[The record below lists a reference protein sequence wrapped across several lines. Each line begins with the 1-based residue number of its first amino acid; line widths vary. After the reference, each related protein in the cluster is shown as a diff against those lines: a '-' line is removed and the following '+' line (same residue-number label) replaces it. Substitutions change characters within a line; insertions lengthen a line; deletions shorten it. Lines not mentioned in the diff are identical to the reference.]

1 MNNLCSHVERGWS
14 CTVLSR
20 ILKAGNLSHSPQS
33 TVDIIVLISILFT
46 LDFGQFSSRLSTIKG
61 NGKRTAFII
70 IIIIIIIIMAEDLFI
85 PYHSHLPQPIQ
96 DEFHENEVWKFTG
109 NFENIVEKGW
119 TFDEFY
125 TFVKDRIVFL
135 TPNTAIYRYCDTP
148 SNHEYTIDIVFIF
161 SSRNNNKKRTKTFHI
176 SGVDA
181 QATSPTLNYLF
192 RFVLASNHS
201 ASGTKHNNDDEAIE
215 VIFKCFATTPRKK
228 FASLDL
234 SFLGKNKNLNSSSSS
249 SYNKISLSFQFL
261 ALDSSV
267 CQAIFNQGNSLS
279 SVEFRQCK
287 VDDWMA
293 YGSNDADDDDERK
306 NDSALKINGGSQ
318 KLIIS
323 CTQHEFRKFAESRL
337 LSNSNYSFSELHLF
351 LHFIFG
357 EEDIQYLTSTI
368 LNSDSNQH
376 LERLCIEYLDLDD
389 KSWTAICK
397 SLHNHPSLKVLT
409 LTYTENFKDS
419 YRRLTPDRRRS
430 RTDDIL
436 LLVNTNKILQEVNWP
451 KFQQDESLITDI
463 EQRLAENN
471 KNPAR
476 RPKI

>member
-14 CTVLSR
+14 CTVTDFKSR
-20 ILKAGNLSHSPQS
+20 KSESQSAVHSRHHYPHFN
-33 TVDIIVLISILFT
+33 TFT

-61 NGKRTAFII
+61 NGKRTAF
-70 IIIIIIIIMAEDLFI
+70 IIIIIIIMAEDLFI

-148 SNHEYTIDIVFIF
+148 SNHEYTIDIAFIF
-161 SSRNNNKKRTKTFHI
+161 SSRSNNKKRTKTFHI

-249 SYNKISLSFQFL
+249 YNKISLSFQFL

-267 CQAIFNQGNSLS
+267 CQAIFNQGDSLS

-306 NDSALKINGGSQ
+306 NDSALNINGGSQ

-471 KNPAR
+471 KNPAK